1 MTKLKKNTISSL
13 ILQVTTLMCGFVLP
27 KIMLNYF
34 GSSVNGLV
42 NSITQFL
49 EIITFLELGVGAV
62 IQSNLYKPL
71 ANKDVD
77 EISKIVKSAY
87 KFFRLLAKIL
97 LVYIFLL
104 IIIYPNFINNE
115 FSTLFTIT
123 LILAMSISSFAQYYF
138 GIVERLLIQADQ
150 RGYIY
155 YMIQTVTIILNT
167 IATFILINLGAG
179 IQLVKLSTSLIFL
192 LKPLFI
198 RLYTDKHYKIN
209 RNIKYNGEPIKQKWN
224 GVAQHIAA
232 VILVSTDSIVLTVFS
247 TLENVSIYSVYYMV
261 ISGVRQLL
269 ISIFS
274 GYQPLLGKLWAEDK
288 NIDFY
293 HLYKSMEWRIFFI
306 STIVFG
312 STLSL
317 IVPFI
322 KIYTEGIVDANYI
335 QPMFGALITIA
346 YIAYCY
352 KVPFNTAILATGKYK
367 DTQNIYIITAI
378 LNIVV
383 SIYFVKEYGLI
394 GVAIGTLVA
403 MCYQVVTMA
412 YYCYKY
418 IIKISLYQLLP
429 NFISNFLIILIGY
442 IFASF
447 LHLKSITYLSWIIM
461 SVETVI
467 IYIIISII
475 INFCINREY
484 LINFFSLFLFKLSRR
499 SK

>member
-155 YMIQTVTIILNT
+155 YIDTNCDKYSEYYC
-167 IATFILINLGAG
+167 
-179 IQLVKLSTSLIFL
+179 KLLFL
-192 LKPLFI
+192 LI
-198 RLYTDKHYKIN
+198 
-209 RNIKYNGEPIKQKWN
+209 
-224 GVAQHIAA
+224 
-232 VILVSTDSIVLTVFS
+232 
-247 TLENVSIYSVYYMV
+247 
-261 ISGVRQLL
+261 
-269 ISIFS
+269 
-274 GYQPLLGKLWAEDK
+274 
-288 NIDFY
+288 
-293 HLYKSMEWRIFFI
+293 
-306 STIVFG
+306 
-312 STLSL
+312 
-317 IVPFI
+317 
-322 KIYTEGIVDANYI
+322 
-335 QPMFGALITIA
+335 
-346 YIAYCY
+346 
-352 KVPFNTAILATGKYK
+352 
-367 DTQNIYIITAI
+367 
-378 LNIVV
+378 
-383 SIYFVKEYGLI
+383 
-394 GVAIGTLVA
+394 
-403 MCYQVVTMA
+403 
-412 YYCYKY
+412 
-418 IIKISLYQLLP
+418 
-429 NFISNFLIILIGY
+429 
-442 IFASF
+442 
-447 LHLKSITYLSWIIM
+447 
-461 SVETVI
+461 
-467 IYIIISII
+467 
-475 INFCINREY
+475 
-484 LINFFSLFLFKLSRR
+484 
-499 SK
+499 